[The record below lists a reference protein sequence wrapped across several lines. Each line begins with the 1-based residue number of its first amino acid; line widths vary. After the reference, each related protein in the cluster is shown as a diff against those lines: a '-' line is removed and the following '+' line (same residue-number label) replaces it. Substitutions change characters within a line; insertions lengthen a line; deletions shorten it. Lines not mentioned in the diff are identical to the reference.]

1 MFLECLKIIDYF
13 IIFVEFFKTFGRYFW
28 ILKYSSHVR
37 DICINLKYEKNRE
50 YCVTLLDTVFIYL
63 YVEFLND
70 FKSIKYSFV
79 IQIILTFSYN
89 ILYISYPNLYQ
100 TWYDTLSRVSI
111 LIPRKNLLPQ

>member
-1 MFLECLKIIDYF
+1 MI
-13 IIFVEFFKTFGRYFW
+13 
-28 ILKYSSHVR
+28 
-37 DICINLKYEKNRE
+37 
-50 YCVTLLDTVFIYL
+50 
-63 YVEFLND
+63 